1 MPAAAFIPVTPF
13 VDRGYGVRYSPSVMG
28 RIRPIPGSPPTGF
41 IRSPNHALRSRL
53 AGAAIVLMVTALVAC
68 GGDPEADAAAVQALV
83 EKEAAAINARNLNQL
98 AEIWSE
104 APEILLFDVPPPGR
118 FRGWEQVARVFNE
131 FFDRFSDISLT
142 VAEVEVGV
150 EGDLAFASYDWT
162 LTGTMGEAAVRDR
175 GQATSI
181 YRREESGWRLV
192 HAHYSPVP
200 AAVALETIEEISPD
214 PPADDAGEAQ
224 ESPSSGNPAP
234 S

>member
-1 MPAAAFIPVTPF
+1 
-13 VDRGYGVRYSPSVMG
+13 
-28 RIRPIPGSPPTGF
+28 
-41 IRSPNHALRSRL
+41 
-53 AGAAIVLMVTALVAC
+53 MVSAC
-68 GGDPEADAAAVQALV
+68 GGDPEADAGAIQALV
-83 EKEAAAINARNLNQL
+83 RKEAAAVNARDLNQL

-131 FFDRFSDISLT
+131 FFDRFSGISLT

-150 EGDLAFASYDWT
+150 EGDLAYASYDWT
-162 LTGTMGEAAVRDR
+162 LTGTMGEVAVRDR

-200 AAVALETIEEISPD
+200 AAVALEMGQEVPPE
-214 PPADDAGEAQ
+214 PADDAGEG
-224 ESPSSGNPAP
+224 EDEKKRPSTGSPAP

>member
-1 MPAAAFIPVTPF
+1 MVLL
-13 VDRGYGVRYSPSVMG
+13 M
-28 RIRPIPGSPPTGF
+28 
-41 IRSPNHALRSRL
+41 
-53 AGAAIVLMVTALVAC
+53 AGPVAC
-68 GGDPEADAAAVQALV
+68 GGKPEADAGAIRALV
-83 EKEAAAINARNLNQL
+83 ENEAAAINARDLNQL
-98 AEIWSE
+98 AGIWSE

-118 FRGWEQVARVFNE
+118 FRGWGQIARVFQD

-150 EGDLAFASYDWT
+150 EGDLAWATYDWN
-162 LTGTMGEAAVRDR
+162 LTGTMGETAVRDR

-200 AAVALETIEEISPD
+200 AAVALEAVKED
-214 PPADDAGEAQ
+214 PQEPAADDAGEAGDGQ
-224 ESPSSGNPAP
+224 ESQTGGTPAP

>member
-1 MPAAAFIPVTPF
+1 MV
-13 VDRGYGVRYSPSVMG
+13 
-28 RIRPIPGSPPTGF
+28 
-41 IRSPNHALRSRL
+41 
-53 AGAAIVLMVTALVAC
+53 AGLVAC
-68 GGDPEADAAAVQALV
+68 GGDPEADAGAIQALV
-83 EKEAAAINARNLNQL
+83 EKEAAAINARDLNQL

-118 FRGWEQVARVFNE
+118 FRGWEQVARVFKD

-150 EGDLAFASYDWT
+150 EGDLAYASYDWT
-162 LTGTMGEAAVRDR
+162 LTGMMGESAVRDR

-192 HAHYSPVP
+192 HAHFSPVP
-200 AAVALETIEEISPD
+200 AAVALETGEGDAPEPATDDPEE
-214 PPADDAGEAQ
+214 GGGGQ
-224 ESPSSGNPAP
+224 ESPSSESPAP

>member
-1 MPAAAFIPVTPF
+1 MRSLLACAATLP
-13 VDRGYGVRYSPSVMG
+13 
-28 RIRPIPGSPPTGF
+28 
-41 IRSPNHALRSRL
+41 LL
-53 AGAAIVLMVTALVAC
+53 AALVAC
-68 GGDPEADAAAVQALV
+68 GGNPEADAGAIQALV
-83 EKEAAAINARNLNQL
+83 AKEAAAINARDLNQL

-118 FRGWEQVARVFNE
+118 FRGWEQVARVFKE
-131 FFDRFSDISLT
+131 FFDRFSDINLT

-162 LTGTMGEAAVRDR
+162 LTGTMGETAVRDR

-200 AAVALETIEEISPD
+200 AAVALETVEEV
-214 PPADDAGEAQ
+214 PPETPAGTVGEEP
-224 ESPSSGNPAP
+224 ESPSGESPAP

>member
-1 MPAAAFIPVTPF
+1 VI
-13 VDRGYGVRYSPSVMG
+13 
-28 RIRPIPGSPPTGF
+28 
-41 IRSPNHALRSRL
+41 
-53 AGAAIVLMVTALVAC
+53 AGLVAC
-68 GGDPEADAAAVQALV
+68 GGNPEADAGAIQALV
-83 EKEAAAINARNLNQL
+83 EKEAAAINGRDLNQL

-118 FRGWEQVARVFNE
+118 FRGWEQVARVFKE
-131 FFDRFSDISLT
+131 FFDRFSDITLT

-150 EGDLAFASYDWT
+150 EGDLAYASYDWT
-162 LTGTMGEAAVRDR
+162 LTGTMGEAEVRDR

-200 AAVALETIEEISPD
+200 AAVALDTVEEV
-214 PPADDAGEAQ
+214 PPGPASDDAGGEEGEEQ
-224 ESPSSGNPAP
+224 ESPSSESPAP

>member
-1 MPAAAFIPVTPF
+1 MSAC
-13 VDRGYGVRYSPSVMG
+13 
-28 RIRPIPGSPPTGF
+28 
-41 IRSPNHALRSRL
+41 
-53 AGAAIVLMVTALVAC
+53 GAVVLLVFGLIAC
-68 GGDPEADAAAVQALV
+68 GGDPEADAGAVQALV
-83 EKEAAAINARNLNQL
+83 EKEAAAINARDLNQL

-104 APEILLFDVPPPGR
+104 DPKILLFDVPPPGR
-118 FRGWEQVARVFNE
+118 FRGWEQVARVFKE
-131 FFDRFSDISLT
+131 FFDRFSDVNLT

-162 LTGTMGEAAVRDR
+162 LTGSMGEAAVRDR

-200 AAVALETIEEISPD
+200 AAVALETMDEISPET
-214 PPADDAGEAQ
+214 PGEDAGEAQ
-224 ESPSSGNPAP
+224 EGPSDGSPAP